1 VQSMTTHPTGVR
13 RPDMAAELERL
24 YATSNRA
31 AQLLSAMTGVPAEV
45 LPFAD
50 AACEAL
56 ERRKATTH
64 HDVIV
69 EAVAARLGVAIDAA
83 TAGGLD
89 QLQLITRLP
98 RRALRTEAGWRR
110 ALTDAGIP
118 DDHIDIDALDEL
130 PGTEL
135 VVTLHR
141 VVGLLRVD
149 RSTLRVELER
159 AYTKAKRRNGFDATV
174 KRLRS
179 KGIDAERCGWAV
191 IVFETHQHVN
201 LIWHQANKLERTFP
215 DRSAADLLAFGW
227 LGLRTALR
235 LYDPDLGYAFS
246 TYACTRITGSIRD
259 GVRSESPI
267 PKRLGTFG
275 RKVQAAEAELTQTL
289 GRAPTLDEVSS
300 FLGTEKVKL
309 ALLPRIAPEGSVEE
323 ILDATAANGS
333 SPSWIVDHNDPADE
347 VERTLT
353 VEAVS
358 RALQLLPHDEAEAVR
373 LLIMDELHPTKA
385 REMTGATARQMR
397 QRRDRGLETLKE
409 FLADW
414 SPEIIER
421 SGQR

>member
-1 VQSMTTHPTGVR
+1 MTTHPTGVR

-24 YATSNRA
+24 YLTSFRA
-31 AQLLSAMTGVPAEV
+31 AQLLSSMTGVSADV
-45 LPFAD
+45 KIFSD

-64 HDVIV
+64 REVIL
-69 EAVAARLGVAIDAA
+69 EAVSSRLGVAIDSAIA
-83 TAGGLD
+83 DALD
-89 QLQLITRLP
+89 QLQLITSLP

-118 DDHIDIDALDEL
+118 DDLINFDCLGKL

-135 VVTLHR
+135 IVTLHR
-141 VVGLLRVD
+141 VIGLLRVD
-149 RSTLRVELER
+149 RSKLREDLER
-159 AYTKAKRRNGFDATV
+159 SHAKAKRRNGFDATV
-174 KRLRS
+174 KRLTT

-215 DRSAADLLAFGW
+215 DRTAADLLAFGW

-275 RKVQAAEAELTQTL
+275 RKVQAAEALLTQAL
-289 GRAPTLDEVSS
+289 GRVPTLDEVSS

-323 ILDATAANGS
+323 ILESTAANGS

-347 VERTLT
+347 VERSIT
-353 VEAVS
+353 VEAVN
-358 RALQLLPHDEAEAVR
+358 RALLLLPFDEAEAVR
-373 LLIMDELHPTKA
+373 LLIMEELHPTKA
-385 REMTGATARQMR
+385 REKTGATARQMR

-421 SGQR
+421 SGQL